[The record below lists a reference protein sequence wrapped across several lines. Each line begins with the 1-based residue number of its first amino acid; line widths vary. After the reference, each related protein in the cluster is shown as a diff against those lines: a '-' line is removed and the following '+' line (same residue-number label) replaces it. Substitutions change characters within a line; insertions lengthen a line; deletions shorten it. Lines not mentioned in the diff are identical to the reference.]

1 MARNTK
7 HWLTRERQTLVYSR
21 ELFVNASA
29 ERVFAVVKGIG
40 GERGWLF
47 ADFLWRWRAR
57 IDEWTGGV
65 GMTRL
70 RRDPDELRVGDV
82 VDFWRVQ
89 EFQPNCFLRLK
100 AEMKLPG
107 RAWLQFRVE
116 PAEVGSLLRSEAL
129 FKPDGIL
136 GDLYWGLLYPVH
148 VFLFTGML
156 RAIAA
161 AAEGGSS
168 IAHERLTTDDQ

>member
-1 MARNTK
+1 MPRKTT
-7 HWLTRERQTLVYSR
+7 HTLLRERHTLVYSS
-21 ELFVNASA
+21 ELFVRAPA

-57 IDEWTGGV
+57 MDEWAGGV
-65 GMTRL
+65 GMTRQ

-89 EFQPNCFLRLK
+89 EYKPCRFLRLK

-107 RAWLQFRVE
+107 RAWLQFHLE
-116 PAEVGSLLRSEAL
+116 PAEGGALLCSEAL
-129 FKPDGIL
+129 FMPNGIL
-136 GDLYWGLLYPVH
+136 GDLYWAALYPVH
-148 VFLFTGML
+148 VFLFNGML

-161 AAEGGSS
+161 RAERSTG
-168 IAHERLTTDDQ
+168 ALAERVTTVT